1 MKKLSFDST
10 PTLKGIVFQFLVAL
24 DRCFEMQA
32 GESVFIETFGDV
44 SVLGGDNP
52 TQIES
57 KCYKTDL
64 TDLDE
69 NVWNTIHN
77 WMRDDFPIEKFSS
90 LFLLTTQKA
99 GKKSEWGGW
108 NKKGLEDKLKTLN
121 RIKEHFD
128 KKKRKSEKLTSMM
141 DAIFDASKSKRLAEI
156 AKKLFIDC
164 LDTNDEQFY
173 KSLLNRDKSISN
185 IQKEK
190 YINSLLGWIIRPQK
204 KWTISNEDFEKEAQ
218 EIAEKLRKNTV
229 VFPDK
234 LQLTDIK
241 NEEYE
246 ENSFVRKIK
255 DIEYDEVIPEAV
267 DDYVHTVLLIEQELR
282 ESLAIRTQF
291 EEYEKS
297 KNRITYIHLRDFD
310 NKTNKYAHLGEG
322 DIGIEKFMEIIKRDN
337 FDGVISIETH
347 LPMNE
352 SGETKQEL
360 FLKSINLFYSILE
373 KLKIKI

>member
-10 PTLKGIVFQFLVAL
+10 PTLKGFVFQFLVAL
-24 DRCFEMQA
+24 DRCFEMQE
-32 GESVFIETFGDV
+32 GESVYIETFGDV

-108 NKKGLEDKLKTLN
+108 NQKGLEDKLKTLN
-121 RIKEHFD
+121 RIKERFD
-128 KKKRKSEKLTSMM
+128 KKKRKSKKLTSMM

-164 LDTNDEQFY
+164 LDKNDEQFY
-173 KSLLNRDKSISN
+173 KSLLNRDKSIPN

-190 YINSLLGWIIRPQK
+190 YINFLLGWIIKPQK
-204 KWTISNEDFEKEAQ
+204 SWIISNEAFEKEAQ
-218 EIAEKLRKNTV
+218 EIAAKLRENTA

-234 LQLTDIK
+234 LQLANIK
-241 NEEYE
+241 HEEYE
-246 ENSFVRKIK
+246 ENAFVRKIK
-255 DIEYDEVIPEAV
+255 NIEYDEVIPEAV
-267 DDYVHTVLLIEQELR
+267 DDYVHTALLIEQELR
-282 ESLAIRTQF
+282 ESFAIKTQF

-297 KNRITYIHLRDFD
+297 VEKRYRTEYRKASRI
-310 NKTNKYAHLGEG
+310 N
-322 DIGIEKFMEIIKRDN
+322 EIK
-337 FDGVISIETH
+337 G
-347 LPMNE
+347 L
-352 SGETKQEL
+352 
-360 FLKSINLFYSILE
+360 LKSSQDLYDNVTLANDGTFHTYNSVPSYFHNGVMQILADE
-373 KLKIKI
+373 RDDIVWLLKGHKDE

>member
-24 DRCFEMQA
+24 DRCFEMQE
-32 GESVFIETFGDV
+32 GESVYIETFGDV

-69 NVWNTIHN
+69 NIWNTIHN

-90 LFLLTTQKA
+90 LFLLTTQKV

-121 RIKEHFD
+121 RIKEHFGKR
-128 KKKRKSEKLTSMM
+128 KKKSEKLTSMM

-173 KSLLNRDKSISN
+173 KSLLKRDKSIPN

-204 KWTISNEDFEKEAQ
+204 SWTISNEAFEKEAQ
-218 EIAEKLRKNTV
+218 EIAEKLRENTV

-241 NEEYE
+241 HEEYE
-246 ENSFVRKIK
+246 ENAFVRKIK
-255 DIEYDEVIPEAV
+255 DIEYEEVIPEAV

-297 KNRITYIHLRDFD
+297 VERRYRTEYRKASRINEIREPLKRSQDLYDNVTLANDGTFHTYNSVPSYFHNGVMQILADD
-310 NKTNKYAHLGEG
+310 KD
-322 DIGIEKFMEIIKRDN
+322 DI
-337 FDGVISIETH
+337 VW
-347 LPMNE
+347 L
-352 SGETKQEL
+352 
-360 FLKSINLFYSILE
+360 LKGHKDE
-373 KLKIKI
+373 

>member
-24 DRCFEMQA
+24 DRCFEMQE

-128 KKKRKSEKLTSMM
+128 KKKRKSEKLKSML
-141 DAIFDASKSKRLAEI
+141 DAVFDASKSKRLAEI

-164 LDTNDEQFY
+164 LDTDDEQYY
-173 KSLLNRDKSISN
+173 KSLLNRNKSIPK
-185 IQKEK
+185 IQRNK

-255 DIEYDEVIPEAV
+255 DIEYEEVIPETV
-267 DDYVHTVLLIEQELR
+267 DMTMC
-282 ESLAIRTQF
+282 IR
-291 EEYEKS
+291 
-297 KNRITYIHLRDFD
+297 
-310 NKTNKYAHLGEG
+310 
-322 DIGIEKFMEIIKRDN
+322 
-337 FDGVISIETH
+337 
-347 LPMNE
+347 
-352 SGETKQEL
+352 
-360 FLKSINLFYSILE
+360 FY
-373 KLKIKI
+373 

>member
-255 DIEYDEVIPEAV
+255 DIEYEEVIPETV
-267 DDYVHTVLLIEQELR
+267 DMTMC
-282 ESLAIRTQF
+282 IR
-291 EEYEKS
+291 
-297 KNRITYIHLRDFD
+297 
-310 NKTNKYAHLGEG
+310 
-322 DIGIEKFMEIIKRDN
+322 
-337 FDGVISIETH
+337 
-347 LPMNE
+347 
-352 SGETKQEL
+352 
-360 FLKSINLFYSILE
+360 FY
-373 KLKIKI
+373 

>member
-10 PTLKGIVFQFLVAL
+10 PTLKGFVFQFLVAL
-24 DRCFEMQA
+24 DRCFEMQE

-52 TQIES
+52 IQIES

-77 WMRDDFPIEKFSS
+77 WIRDEFPIGKFSS

-108 NKKGLEDKLKTLN
+108 NKKGLEDKLKTIY
-121 RIKEHFD
+121 RIKARFD
-128 KKKRKSEKLTSMM
+128 ERKRKSKKLASMM
-141 DAIFDASKSKRLAEI
+141 DDIFDTSRSKRLAEI

-173 KSLLNRDKSISN
+173 KSILNRDKSIPN

-190 YINSLLGWIIRPQK
+190 YINSLLGWIIKPQK
-204 KWTISNEDFEKEAQ
+204 SWIISNEAFEKEAQ
-218 EIAEKLRKNTV
+218 EIAEKLRKNTA

-241 NEEYE
+241 REEYE
-246 ENSFVRKIK
+246 GNAFVGKIK
-255 DIEYDEVIPEAV
+255 NIEYDEVVPEAV
-267 DDYVHTVLLIEQELR
+267 DDYVHTALLIEQELR
-282 ESLAIRTQF
+282 ESLAIKTQF
-291 EEYEKS
+291 EVYEESVERRYRTEYRKASRNHKKEERMQRSQDLYDNMTSTNDGTFHTYNSVPPYFHNGVMQILADEK
-297 KNRITYIHLRDFD
+297 D
-310 NKTNKYAHLGEG
+310 
-322 DIGIEKFMEIIKRDN
+322 DI
-337 FDGVISIETH
+337 VW
-347 LPMNE
+347 L
-352 SGETKQEL
+352 
-360 FLKSINLFYSILE
+360 LKE
-373 KLKIKI
+373 HEDE

>member
-164 LDTNDEQFY
+164 LDTDDEQYY
-173 KSLLNRDKSISN
+173 KSLLNRNKSIPK
-185 IQKEK
+185 IQRNK

-255 DIEYDEVIPEAV
+255 DIEYEEVIPETV
-267 DDYVHTVLLIEQELR
+267 DITMC
-282 ESLAIRTQF
+282 IR
-291 EEYEKS
+291 
-297 KNRITYIHLRDFD
+297 
-310 NKTNKYAHLGEG
+310 
-322 DIGIEKFMEIIKRDN
+322 
-337 FDGVISIETH
+337 
-347 LPMNE
+347 
-352 SGETKQEL
+352 
-360 FLKSINLFYSILE
+360 FY
-373 KLKIKI
+373 

>member
-24 DRCFEMQA
+24 DRCFEMQE
-32 GESVFIETFGDV
+32 GESVYIETFGDV

-77 WMRDDFPIEKFSS
+77 WMRDGFPIEKFSS

-99 GKKSEWGGW
+99 GKRTEWRDW
-108 NKKGLEDKLKTLN
+108 NKKELEDKLKTLHH
-121 RIKEHFD
+121 IKECFD
-128 KKKRKSEKLTSMM
+128 KKKRRSEKLTSMM

-173 KSLLNRDKSISN
+173 KSLLNRDKSIPN

-190 YINSLLGWIIRPQK
+190 YINSLLGWIIKPQK
-204 KWTISNEDFEKEAQ
+204 SWTISNEAFEKEAQ
-218 EIAEKLRKNTV
+218 EIAAKLRENTA

-234 LQLTDIK
+234 LQLANIK
-241 NEEYE
+241 HEEYE
-246 ENSFVRKIK
+246 ENAFVRKIK
-255 DIEYDEVIPEAV
+255 NIEYDEVIPEAV
-267 DDYVHTVLLIEQELR
+267 DDYVHTALLIEQELR
-282 ESLAIRTQF
+282 ESFAIKTQF

-297 KNRITYIHLRDFD
+297 VEKRYRAEYRKASRINEIKELLKKSQDLYDNVTLANDGTFHTYNSVPSYFHNGVMQILADERDDIVWLLKGHKN
-310 NKTNKYAHLGEG
+310 E
-322 DIGIEKFMEIIKRDN
+322 
-337 FDGVISIETH
+337 
-347 LPMNE
+347 
-352 SGETKQEL
+352 
-360 FLKSINLFYSILE
+360 
-373 KLKIKI
+373 

>member
-10 PTLKGIVFQFLVAL
+10 PTLKGIVFQFLVSL
-24 DRCFEMQA
+24 DRCFEMQE

-128 KKKRKSEKLTSMM
+128 KKKRKSEKLKSML
-141 DAIFDASKSKRLAEI
+141 DAVFDASKSKRLAEI

-164 LDTNDEQFY
+164 LDTDDEQYY
-173 KSLLNRDKSISN
+173 KSLLNRNKSIPK
-185 IQKEK
+185 IQRNK

-255 DIEYDEVIPEAV
+255 DIEYEEVIPETV
-267 DDYVHTVLLIEQELR
+267 DMTMC
-282 ESLAIRTQF
+282 IR
-291 EEYEKS
+291 
-297 KNRITYIHLRDFD
+297 
-310 NKTNKYAHLGEG
+310 
-322 DIGIEKFMEIIKRDN
+322 
-337 FDGVISIETH
+337 
-347 LPMNE
+347 
-352 SGETKQEL
+352 
-360 FLKSINLFYSILE
+360 FY
-373 KLKIKI
+373 

>member
-24 DRCFEMQA
+24 DRCFEMQE

-121 RIKEHFD
+121 RIKEYFD

-141 DAIFDASKSKRLAEI
+141 DAIFDA
-156 AKKLFIDC
+156 
-164 LDTNDEQFY
+164 
-173 KSLLNRDKSISN
+173 
-185 IQKEK
+185 
-190 YINSLLGWIIRPQK
+190 
-204 KWTISNEDFEKEAQ
+204 
-218 EIAEKLRKNTV
+218 
-229 VFPDK
+229 
-234 LQLTDIK
+234 
-241 NEEYE
+241 
-246 ENSFVRKIK
+246 
-255 DIEYDEVIPEAV
+255 
-267 DDYVHTVLLIEQELR
+267 
-282 ESLAIRTQF
+282 
-291 EEYEKS
+291 
-297 KNRITYIHLRDFD
+297 
-310 NKTNKYAHLGEG
+310 
-322 DIGIEKFMEIIKRDN
+322 
-337 FDGVISIETH
+337 
-347 LPMNE
+347 
-352 SGETKQEL
+352 
-360 FLKSINLFYSILE
+360 
-373 KLKIKI
+373 

>member
-10 PTLKGIVFQFLVAL
+10 STLKGIVFQFLVAL
-24 DRCFEMQA
+24 DRCFEMQE
-32 GESVFIETFGDV
+32 GESVFIEKFGDV
-44 SVLGGDNP
+44 SVLGGNNP

-69 NVWNTIHN
+69 NVWKTIHN
-77 WMRDDFPIEKFSS
+77 WMRDDFPIEKFGS

-108 NKKGLEDKLKTLN
+108 NKKGLEDKLKALH
-121 RIKEHFD
+121 RIKERFD

-141 DAIFDASKSKRLAEI
+141 DAIFNTSKSKRLAEI

-173 KSLLNRDKSISN
+173 NSLLNRDKSIPN
-185 IQKEK
+185 IQKKK

-204 KWTISNEDFEKEAQ
+204 SWTISNEAFEKEAQ
-218 EIAEKLRKNTV
+218 EIAKKLRENTT

-241 NEEYE
+241 REKYE
-246 ENSFVRKIK
+246 RNAFVEKIK
-255 DIEYDEVIPEAV
+255 NIEYDEVIPEAV
-267 DDYVHTVLLIEQELR
+267 DDYVHTASLIERELK
-282 ESLAIRTQF
+282 ESLAIKTQF
-291 EEYEKS
+291 EVYEESVERRYRTEYRKASRNHKKEERMQRS
-297 KNRITYIHLRDFD
+297 QDLYDNVTAANDGTFHTYNYVPSYFHNGVMQILANEND
-310 NKTNKYAHLGEG
+310 
-322 DIGIEKFMEIIKRDN
+322 DI
-337 FDGVISIETH
+337 VW
-347 LPMNE
+347 L
-352 SGETKQEL
+352 
-360 FLKSINLFYSILE
+360 LKE
-373 KLKIKI
+373 HKDE

>member
-24 DRCFEMQA
+24 DRCFEMQE
-32 GESVFIETFGDV
+32 GESVYIETFGDV

-108 NKKGLEDKLKTLN
+108 NQKGLEDKLKTLN
-121 RIKEHFD
+121 RIKERFD
-128 KKKRKSEKLTSMM
+128 KKKRKSKKLTSMM

-164 LDTNDEQFY
+164 LDKNDELFY
-173 KSLLNRDKSISN
+173 KSLLNRDKSIPN

-190 YINSLLGWIIRPQK
+190 YINFLLGWIIKPQK
-204 KWTISNEDFEKEAQ
+204 SWIISNEAFEKEAQ
-218 EIAEKLRKNTV
+218 EIAAKLRENTA

-234 LQLTDIK
+234 LQLANIK
-241 NEEYE
+241 HEEYE
-246 ENSFVRKIK
+246 ENAFVRKIK
-255 DIEYDEVIPEAV
+255 NIEYDEVIPEAV
-267 DDYVHTVLLIEQELR
+267 DDYVHTALLIEQELR
-282 ESLAIRTQF
+282 ESFAIKTQF

-297 KNRITYIHLRDFD
+297 VEKRYRTEYRKASRI
-310 NKTNKYAHLGEG
+310 N
-322 DIGIEKFMEIIKRDN
+322 EIK
-337 FDGVISIETH
+337 G
-347 LPMNE
+347 L
-352 SGETKQEL
+352 
-360 FLKSINLFYSILE
+360 LKSSQDLYDNVTLANDGTFHTYNSVPSYFHNGVMQILADE
-373 KLKIKI
+373 RDDIVWLLKGHKDE

>member
-24 DRCFEMQA
+24 DRCFEMQE
-32 GESVFIETFGDV
+32 GESVYIETFGDV

-64 TDLDE
+64 TDSDE

-90 LFLLTTQKA
+90 LFLLTTQKV
-99 GKKSEWGGW
+99 GKKSEWRDW
-108 NKKGLEDKLKTLN
+108 NKKGFEDKLKAFH
-121 RIKEHFD
+121 RIKERFD
-128 KKKRKSEKLTSMM
+128 KKKRRSEKLKSIM
-141 DAIFDASKSKRLAEI
+141 DNIFDASKSERLTEI

-164 LDTNDEQFY
+164 LDINDELFY
-173 KSLLNRDKSISN
+173 NSLLNRAKSIPK
-185 IQKEK
+185 IQRNR

-204 KWTISNEDFEKEAQ
+204 SWTISNEAFEKEAQ
-218 EIAEKLRKNTV
+218 EIAEKLRENTV

-234 LQLTDIK
+234 LKLTDIK
-241 NEEYE
+241 HEEYE
-246 ENSFVRKIK
+246 ENGFVRKIK
-255 DIEYDEVIPEAV
+255 DIEYEKVIPEAV

-291 EEYEKS
+291 EEYENSVEKRYKTEYRKAERS
-297 KNRITYIHLRDFD
+297 NEKDTLKRSQDLYDNVTLANDGTFHTYNSVPSYFHNGVMQILANDKD
-310 NKTNKYAHLGEG
+310 
-322 DIGIEKFMEIIKRDN
+322 DI
-337 FDGVISIETH
+337 VW
-347 LPMNE
+347 L
-352 SGETKQEL
+352 
-360 FLKSINLFYSILE
+360 LKE
-373 KLKIKI
+373 HKDE

>member
-204 KWTISNEDFEKEAQ
+204 KWTISNEDFEKEARHKLNCRR
-218 EIAEKLRKNTV
+218 EICVIVSEYYKKGERNNNVLEWMELTKNS
-229 VFPDK
+229 
-234 LQLTDIK
+234 
-241 NEEYE
+241 NE
-246 ENSFVRKIK
+246 FVEIRN
-255 DIEYDEVIPEAV
+255 IE
-267 DDYVHTVLLIEQELR
+267 
-282 ESLAIRTQF
+282 F
-291 EEYEKS
+291 E
-297 KNRITYIHLRDFD
+297 
-310 NKTNKYAHLGEG
+310 
-322 DIGIEKFMEIIKRDN
+322 
-337 FDGVISIETH
+337 
-347 LPMNE
+347 
-352 SGETKQEL
+352 
-360 FLKSINLFYSILE
+360 
-373 KLKIKI
+373 

>member
-128 KKKRKSEKLTSMM
+128 KKKRKSEKLKSML
-141 DAIFDASKSKRLAEI
+141 DAVFDASKSKRLAEI

-164 LDTNDEQFY
+164 LDTDDEQYY
-173 KSLLNRDKSISN
+173 KSLLNRNKSIPK
-185 IQKEK
+185 IQRNK

-255 DIEYDEVIPEAV
+255 DIEYEEVIPETV
-267 DDYVHTVLLIEQELR
+267 DMTMC
-282 ESLAIRTQF
+282 IR
-291 EEYEKS
+291 
-297 KNRITYIHLRDFD
+297 
-310 NKTNKYAHLGEG
+310 
-322 DIGIEKFMEIIKRDN
+322 
-337 FDGVISIETH
+337 
-347 LPMNE
+347 
-352 SGETKQEL
+352 
-360 FLKSINLFYSILE
+360 FY
-373 KLKIKI
+373 

>member
-24 DRCFEMQA
+24 DRCFEMQE

-99 GKKSEWGGW
+99 GKRTEWRDW
-108 NKKGLEDKLKTLN
+108 NKKGLEDKLKILHH
-121 RIKEHFD
+121 IKECFD
-128 KKKRKSEKLTSMM
+128 KKKRRSEKLKSMM

-164 LDTNDEQFY
+164 LDTDDEQYY
-173 KSLLNRDKSISN
+173 KSLLNRDKSIPK
-185 IQKEK
+185 IQRNK

-255 DIEYDEVIPEAV
+255 DIEYEEVIPEAV

-297 KNRITYIHLRDFD
+297 VERRYRTEYRKACRINEIREPLKRSQDLYDNVTLANDGTFHTYNSVPSYFHNGVMQILAD
-310 NKTNKYAHLGEG
+310 E
-322 DIGIEKFMEIIKRDN
+322 RDN
-337 FDGVISIETH
+337 IVW
-347 LPMNE
+347 L
-352 SGETKQEL
+352 
-360 FLKSINLFYSILE
+360 LKGHKDE
-373 KLKIKI
+373 

>member
-1 MKKLSFDST
+1 MRKLSFDST

-24 DRCFEMQA
+24 DRCFEMQE

-99 GKKSEWGGW
+99 GKKSEWGSW

-121 RIKEHFD
+121 RIKEYFD
-128 KKKRKSEKLTSMM
+128 KKKKKSEKLKSMM

-164 LDTNDEQFY
+164 LDTNDEQYY
-173 KSLLNRDKSISN
+173 KSLLNRDKSIPK
-185 IQKEK
+185 IQRNK

-234 LQLTDIK
+234 LQLTNIK

-282 ESLAIRTQF
+282 ESLAIRT
-291 EEYEKS
+291 
-297 KNRITYIHLRDFD
+297 
-310 NKTNKYAHLGEG
+310 
-322 DIGIEKFMEIIKRDN
+322 
-337 FDGVISIETH
+337 
-347 LPMNE
+347 
-352 SGETKQEL
+352 
-360 FLKSINLFYSILE
+360 
-373 KLKIKI
+373 

>member
-24 DRCFEMQA
+24 DRCFEMQE
-32 GESVFIETFGDV
+32 GESVYIETFGDV

-77 WMRDDFPIEKFSS
+77 WMRDNFPIEKFSS

-108 NKKGLEDKLKTLN
+108 NKKGLEDKLETLN
-121 RIKEHFD
+121 RIKERFD

-173 KSLLNRDKSISN
+173 KSLLNRDKSIPN

-190 YINSLLGWIIRPQK
+190 YINSLLGWIIKPQK
-204 KWTISNEDFEKEAQ
+204 SWTISNEAFEKEAQ
-218 EIAEKLRKNTV
+218 EIAAKLRENTA

-234 LQLTDIK
+234 LQLTNIK
-241 NEEYE
+241 HEEYE
-246 ENSFVRKIK
+246 ENAFVRKIK
-255 DIEYDEVIPEAV
+255 NIEYDEVIPEAV
-267 DDYVHTVLLIEQELR
+267 DDYVHTALLIEQELG
-282 ESLAIRTQF
+282 ESLAIKTQF
-291 EEYEKS
+291 EEYEESVEKRYRTEYRKAS
-297 KNRITYIHLRDFD
+297 RINEIKELLKRSQDLYDNVTLANDGTFHTYNSVPSYFHNGVVQILADEKD
-310 NKTNKYAHLGEG
+310 
-322 DIGIEKFMEIIKRDN
+322 DI
-337 FDGVISIETH
+337 VW
-347 LPMNE
+347 L
-352 SGETKQEL
+352 
-360 FLKSINLFYSILE
+360 LKGHKPQIRN
-373 KLKIKI
+373 

>member
-24 DRCFEMQA
+24 DRCFEMQE
-32 GESVFIETFGDV
+32 GESVYIETFGDV

-121 RIKEHFD
+121 RIKEYFD
-128 KKKRKSEKLTSMM
+128 KKKRKSEKLKSMM

-164 LDTNDEQFY
+164 LDTDDEQYY
-173 KSLLNRDKSISN
+173 KSLLNRDKSIPK
-185 IQKEK
+185 IQRDK

-229 VFPDK
+229 VFP
-234 LQLTDIK
+234 
-241 NEEYE
+241 
-246 ENSFVRKIK
+246 
-255 DIEYDEVIPEAV
+255 
-267 DDYVHTVLLIEQELR
+267 
-282 ESLAIRTQF
+282 
-291 EEYEKS
+291 
-297 KNRITYIHLRDFD
+297 
-310 NKTNKYAHLGEG
+310 
-322 DIGIEKFMEIIKRDN
+322 
-337 FDGVISIETH
+337 
-347 LPMNE
+347 
-352 SGETKQEL
+352 
-360 FLKSINLFYSILE
+360 
-373 KLKIKI
+373 

>member
-164 LDTNDEQFY
+164 LDTDDEQYY
-173 KSLLNRDKSISN
+173 KSLLNRNKSIPK
-185 IQKEK
+185 IQRNK

-255 DIEYDEVIPEAV
+255 DIEYEEVIPETV
-267 DDYVHTVLLIEQELR
+267 DMTMC
-282 ESLAIRTQF
+282 IR
-291 EEYEKS
+291 
-297 KNRITYIHLRDFD
+297 
-310 NKTNKYAHLGEG
+310 
-322 DIGIEKFMEIIKRDN
+322 
-337 FDGVISIETH
+337 
-347 LPMNE
+347 
-352 SGETKQEL
+352 
-360 FLKSINLFYSILE
+360 FY
-373 KLKIKI
+373 

>member
-24 DRCFEMQA
+24 DRCFEMQE

-121 RIKEHFD
+121 RIKEYFD
-128 KKKRKSEKLTSMM
+128 KKKRKSEKLKSML
-141 DAIFDASKSKRLAEI
+141 DAVFDASKSKRLAEI

-164 LDTNDEQFY
+164 LDTDDEQYY
-173 KSLLNRDKSISN
+173 KSLLNRNKSIPK
-185 IQKEK
+185 IQRNK

-255 DIEYDEVIPEAV
+255 DIEYEEVIPETV
-267 DDYVHTVLLIEQELR
+267 DMTMC
-282 ESLAIRTQF
+282 IR
-291 EEYEKS
+291 
-297 KNRITYIHLRDFD
+297 
-310 NKTNKYAHLGEG
+310 
-322 DIGIEKFMEIIKRDN
+322 
-337 FDGVISIETH
+337 
-347 LPMNE
+347 
-352 SGETKQEL
+352 
-360 FLKSINLFYSILE
+360 FY
-373 KLKIKI
+373 

>member
-10 PTLKGIVFQFLVAL
+10 STLKGIVFQFLVAL
-24 DRCFEMQA
+24 DRCFEMQE
-32 GESVFIETFGDV
+32 GESVYIETFGDV

-69 NVWNTIHN
+69 NIWNTIHN
-77 WMRDDFPIEKFSS
+77 WIRDDFPLEKFSS

-121 RIKEHFD
+121 RIKERFD

-173 KSLLNRDKSISN
+173 KSLLNRDKSIPN

-190 YINSLLGWIIRPQK
+190 YINALLGWIIRPQK
-204 KWTISNEDFEKEAQ
+204 SWIISNKAFEKEAQ
-218 EIAEKLRKNTV
+218 EIAEKLRENTT

-234 LQLTDIK
+234 LRLTDIIK
-241 NEEYE
+241 YEKYE
-246 ENSFVRKIK
+246 ENAFVRKIK
-255 DIEYDEVIPEAV
+255 NIKYDEVIPDAV
-267 DDYVHTVLLIEQELR
+267 DDYVHTASLIEQELK
-282 ESLAIRTQF
+282 ESLAIKTQF
-291 EEYEKS
+291 EGYEISVERRYRAEYRMASRNYEK
-297 KNRITYIHLRDFD
+297 K
-310 NKTNKYAHLGEG
+310 
-322 DIGIEKFMEIIKRDN
+322 
-337 FDGVISIETH
+337 
-347 LPMNE
+347 
-352 SGETKQEL
+352 EL
-360 FLKSINLFYSILE
+360 FERSQDLYDTVTMANDGTFHTYNSVPSYFHNGVVQILANEKDDIVWLLKE
-373 KLKIKI
+373 HKDE